1 MIAMHLIHRFC
12 PHAPLAGARMGKLWR
27 ARLTAWVAAASC
39 ASALAAGPATTGSPP
54 AAASV
59 PASATAAAQGPRV
72 LRNLAYGTEARQQL
86 DAYVPARPAGPVL
99 VMVHG
104 GAWVLGDKAEPGM
117 IQPKAA
123 YWTQQGYV
131 VVSVN
136 YRLVPKVRPHEQ
148 AEDVARA
155 LAFAQREAASWGADG
170 RRVVLMGHSAGGHLV
185 ALLHA
190 NPAEAQR
197 VGAHP
202 WKGTVVLDSAAL
214 DLVSLMRAPH
224 PRLYDRA
231 FGTDPAYWERVSPF
245 HAMQPKGPPPVLF
258 ICSQQRPDACP
269 QADAYERKASEFK
282 HRVTIWMQD
291 KDHMQI
297 NRQLGQPGIYTDSV
311 ARWISSIL

>member
-1 MIAMHLIHRFC
+1 MNPMPYLRTPHRWRFGLG
-12 PHAPLAGARMGKLWR
+12 LAC
-27 ARLTAWVAAASC
+27 AAA
-39 ASALAAGPATTGSPP
+39 AWLAAPQHAAAAP
-54 AAASV
+54 AAA
-59 PASATAAAQGPRV
+59 PAASATAEPAAGSTRL
-72 LRNLAYGTEARQQL
+72 LRNLAYGTDARHRL

-104 GAWVLGDKAEPGM
+104 GAWVLGDKAMPAM

-136 YRLVPKVRPHEQ
+136 YRLVPQVRPHEQ

-155 LAFAQREAASWGADG
+155 LAFVQREAAAWGADG

-190 NPAEAQR
+190 NPAEALR
-197 VGAHP
+197 LGAQP

-214 DLVSLMRAPH
+214 DVVALMRAPH

-231 FGTDPAYWERVSPF
+231 FGADAAYWERVSPF
-245 HAMQPKGPPPVLF
+245 HAMQPQGPPPVLF
-258 ICSQQRPDACP
+258 ICSQQRADACP

-282 HRVTIWMQD
+282 HRVTIWMQN
-291 KDHMQI
+291 KDHAQI
-297 NRQLGQPGIYTDSV
+297 NRQLGEPGAYTDSV

>member
-1 MIAMHLIHRFC
+1 MNPMRLPPFVRRAIPLVGLATLLAAW
-12 PHAPLAGARMGKLWR
+12 PAAP
-27 ARLTAWVAAASC
+27 AWSAPAAAAPAAAAS
-39 ASALAAGPATTGSPP
+39 
-54 AAASV
+54 SV
-59 PASATAAAQGPRV
+59 PAPARV
-72 LRNLAYGTEARQQL
+72 LRNLAYGSDPRHRL

-99 VMVHG
+99 LMVHG
-104 GAWVLGDKAEPGM
+104 GAWTMGDKAMPAM

-136 YRLVPKVRPHEQ
+136 YRLVPQVRPHEQ
-148 AEDVARA
+148 AEDVAQA
-155 LAFAQREAASWGADG
+155 LAFVQREAASWGADA
-170 RRVVLMGHSAGGHLV
+170 RQVVLMGHSAGGHLV

-197 VGAHP
+197 LGARP

-214 DLVSLMRAPH
+214 DVVSLMRAPH

-231 FGTDPAYWERVSPF
+231 FGADASYWERVSPF

-258 ICSQQRPDACP
+258 ICSQQRADACP

-291 KDHMQI
+291 KDHTQI
-297 NRQLGQPGIYTDSV
+297 NRQLGQPGVYTDSV